1 MNQTTRLEHNVEGDT
16 ATAMAGML
24 RQVSVAMRRNLGDA
38 LEELRIAQQDRAF
51 MATRC
56 GMAVAPLEDRITATA
71 VRHAEPCAHRDRPSP
86 VPGL

>member
-1 MNQTTRLEHNVEGDT
+1 MNQTTRLEHNVEGDSP
-16 ATAMAGML
+16 TAMAGML

-71 VRHAEPCAHRDRPSP
+71 VSHAEPCVHRDGPSP